1 MNQDIAIYNLTCFG
15 IASYMYIAIGIL
27 FVWPSGCILTVY
39 TWTKIIKSMVQIHC
53 HGEFTD
59 PRSPWEINH

>member
-27 FVWPSGCILTVY
+27 FVWPSGCILTVRGP
-39 TWTKIIKSMVQIHC
+39 KL
-53 HGEFTD
+53 
-59 PRSPWEINH
+59 